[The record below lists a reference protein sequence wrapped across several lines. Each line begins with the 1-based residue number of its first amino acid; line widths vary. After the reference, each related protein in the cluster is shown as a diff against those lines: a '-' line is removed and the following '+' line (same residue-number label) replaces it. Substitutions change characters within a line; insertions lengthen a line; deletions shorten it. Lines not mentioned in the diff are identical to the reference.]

1 MSAGQANRKYLMSPT
16 TRLLLVPTI
25 LLGVVGMV
33 FSGTPIPAK
42 RYTVNLDLPEQDR
55 FHDIAVDYAD
65 DMKSIVKELSQIVPQ
80 ELLDVVNVIAAS
92 VDKHIRA
99 PYAAE
104 MVGISVAS
112 GIPLGGIILSN
123 LIYEVTAFSHSK
135 SKMCTSIVAEA
146 TNGTIYHGRNL
157 DYDFAANLLRDL
169 AVIIDYQQGGK
180 TVYTGTQFVGMVGL
194 LTGQKPYGYTITLDE
209 RDQGGWWMNL
219 IEALVDGTDGVTSL
233 LIRDT
238 LAGDYTFEAA
248 VNKLAYTALI
258 APCYFIVGG
267 TTSGQGAV
275 ITRDRISALDL
286 WYLNAMEGQWFL
298 VETNY
303 DHWTTPPPDDDRRDP
318 AIKAMNAT
326 GRANINAPAL
336 FNVLSIPPVMN
347 AGTTYTVTMSAAIPE
362 LYNTWIRPYP

>member
-1 MSAGQANRKYLMSPT
+1 MEMVSA
-16 TRLLLVPTI
+16 
-25 LLGVVGMV
+25 
-33 FSGTPIPAK
+33 GTPIPAK
-42 RYTVNLDLPEQDR
+42 RYTINLDLPEQDR

-65 DMKSIVKELSQIVPQ
+65 DLKAFVKELSQLAPQ
-80 ELLDVVNVIAAS
+80 ELIDVVNVIAAS

-112 GIPLGGIILSN
+112 GVPLGGVILSN
-123 LIYEVTAFSHSK
+123 LLYEVTAFSYSP
-135 SKMCTSIVAEA
+135 SKMCTSIVAEF

-157 DYDFAANLLRDL
+157 DYGLSTNLLRNIT
-169 AVIIDYQQGGK
+169 VVIDYQQSGK
-180 TVYTGTQFVGMVGL
+180 TVYTGTAFVGMVGL

-209 RDQGGWWMNL
+209 RDQGDWWMNL
-219 IEALVDGTDGVTSL
+219 IEALADGTDGVTTL

-248 VNKLAYTALI
+248 VDKLAYTALI

-267 TTSGQGAV
+267 TTSGQGVV

-286 WYLNAMEGQWFL
+286 WYLNAMGGQWFL

-303 DHWTTPPPDDDRRDP
+303 DHWTTPPPYDDRRDP

-326 GRANINAPAL
+326 GRANISAPAL
-336 FNVLSIPPVMN
+336 FNVLSIPPVLN
-347 AGTTYTVTMSAAIPE
+347 NGTTYTVTMSAAVPE
-362 LYNTWIRPYP
+362 LYSTWVRYP

>member
-1 MSAGQANRKYLMSPT
+1 
-16 TRLLLVPTI
+16 
-25 LLGVVGMV
+25 MV
-33 FSGTPIPAK
+33 SSETSIPAK
-42 RYTVNLDLPEQDR
+42 RYAVNLDLPEQDR
-55 FHDIAVDYAD
+55 FHDLAVLYKAE
-65 DMKSIVKELSQIVPQ
+65 MENLLSVFKKMVPAAV
-80 ELLDVVNVIAAS
+80 LDVVAAIGPE
-92 VDKHIRA
+92 VDKHFRA
-99 PYAAE
+99 PYAGE
-104 MVGISVAS
+104 MTGIAAAAGIAVGDVVLA
-112 GIPLGGIILSN
+112 N
-123 LIYEVTAFSHSK
+123 LFYELTAYANSPTK
-135 SKMCTSIVAEA
+135 VCTSIVAEA
-146 TNGTIYHGRNL
+146 LNGTIYHGRNM
-157 DYDFAANLLRDL
+157 DYAFTDALRNLT
-169 AVIIDYQQGGK
+169 VVIDYQQGGK
-180 TVYTGTQFVGMVGL
+180 TVYTGTTFVGMVGML
-194 LTGQKPYGYTITLDE
+194 SAQKPYGYTITLDE

-219 IEALVDGTDGVTSL
+219 IEALTDGTGGVTSL

-238 LAGDYTFEAA
+238 VAGDYTFEAA

-303 DHWTTPPPDDDRRDP
+303 DHWTTPPPDDDRQDP

-347 AGTTYTVTMSAAIPE
+347 NGTTYTVTMSAAIPE
-362 LYNTWIRPYP
+362 LFFTWVRYP